1 MEIVENARDY
11 NGRTISGVARTDV
24 RLDVVRGGSDYDD
37 NGEHDGD
44 DGEGGHSQRSLAAP
58 KQPKAPSA
66 PEAPAAPDVPF
77 STPDAPATHGLPGD
91 AQLHEAQAE
100 AEGLGRGIKMMRRG
114 KQTQPYAAD
123 V

>member
-24 RLDVVRGGSDYDD
+24 HLDVVRGSHYQADAAS
-37 NGEHDGD
+37 HQ
-44 DGEGGHSQRSLAAP
+44 QRSLGP
-58 KQPKAPSA
+58 RSA
-66 PEAPAAPDVPF
+66 APAAEA
-77 STPDAPATHGLPGD
+77 PDALPDTHGLPGD
-91 AQLHEAQAE
+91 AQLQDAQAE

-114 KQTQPYAAD
+114 KKTQPYAAD

>member
-24 RLDVVRGGSDYDD
+24 RLDVVRGGSAYDD
-37 NGEHDGD
+37 NGEC
-44 DGEGGHSQRSLAAP
+44 GHSQRSLAAP

-91 AQLHEAQAE
+91 APLHEAQAE
-100 AEGLGRGIKMMRRG
+100 PEGLGRGIKMMRRG
-114 KQTQPYAAD
+114 KKTQPYGAD